1 METVSTTEV
10 TQTLPSV
17 ISKVQKEPVI
27 ICENEDEIA
36 VLMSIGDYKRL
47 TEANIQEF
55 QLLKKI

>member
-27 ICENEDEIA
+27 IRGA
-36 VLMSIGDYKRL
+36 ATFRL
-47 TEANIQEF
+47 I
-55 QLLKKI
+55 I